1 MSDTVRAATAH
12 ASALEDLVFR
22 RYLGARAVAMAGA
35 AMTLVALPVLVY
47 QRSGSAALTALVTVL
62 ETAPYLLL
70 GLPAGALVDRWHRRR
85 VLVLTGCLSGVA
97 MLSVPTAEL
106 LGVLTTA
113 QLLAVAATTATAF
126 VFADAA
132 TFGVVPQMVGR
143 ARIASATSTLVS
155 VGTAIGVLGPLVAG
169 VAVTLTSPALVLG
182 VDGVAHLVSAVV
194 LSRLRWPGSEE
205 RPEPTVPRR
214 RLRTEVGEG
223 LRFVWQHRVVR
234 WLTVLG
240 IGNSLAG
247 GAAAGLLVV
256 VGVEQLGLDADSP
269 TLGWLFAAGALGT
282 FLGSLL
288 LPRLQR
294 HLGVGLITTAGY
306 ATAGGCLLVLAGA
319 GSLATA
325 LPVLLVMNLAM
336 TTLIVNG
343 IVTRQVV
350 TPDRLQG
357 RVGTTARLI
366 AWGGAPLGAAL
377 GGVLAESVGT
387 PAALRVAAACVLGS
401 LAGAVVV
408 GLWRF
413 PRLVELSSPPG

>member
-1 MSDTVRAATAH
+1 MSDAAAQP
-12 ASALEDLVFR
+12 ASALVDPVFR
-22 RYLGARAVAMAGA
+22 RYLAARAVGMAGA
-35 AMTLVALPVLVY
+35 TLTLVALPLLVY

-70 GLPAGALVDRWHRRR
+70 GLPAGALADRWRRRR
-85 VLVLTGCLSGVA
+85 VLVLTGCLSGAA
-97 MLSVPTAEL
+97 MLSVPLAEV
-106 LGVLTTA
+106 LGLLTTA
-113 QLLAVAATTATAF
+113 QLLVVAATTATMF

-143 ARIASATSTLVS
+143 ARVASATSTLVS
-155 VGTAIGVLGPLVAG
+155 VGTAIGVAGPLVAG

-182 VDGVAHLVSAVV
+182 VDAAASLVSAAV
-194 LSRLRWPGSEE
+194 LARLRWPGSEE
-205 RPEPTVPRR
+205 RQGSRGATR
-214 RLRTEVGEG
+214 RLRSEVAEG
-223 LRFVWQHRVVR
+223 LRFVWRHRVVR

-240 IGNSLAG
+240 VGNSLAG

-269 TLGWLFAAGALGT
+269 ALGWLFAAGALGT

-306 ATAGGCLLVLAGA
+306 ATAGGCLLLLAGA
-319 GSLATA
+319 GSVAHA
-325 LPVLLVMNLAM
+325 LPVLLLMNLAM

-350 TPDRLQG
+350 TPDRLQS

-377 GGVLAESVGT
+377 GGVLAETAGT
-387 PAALRVAAACVLGS
+387 AWALRVAAACVLTS
-401 LAGAVVV
+401 LVGAGVV

-413 PRLVELSSPPG
+413 PRLAELSRPQPG